1 MNGSNICVSVEF
13 LAGTSIEAAV
23 EEAVEKCKLWQVA
36 YVKFSFNGVNMS
48 VKTNTNVDLAVVK
61 WNEAMK
67 SKDEHKFVVG

>member
-13 LAGTSIEAAV
+13 LAGTSIEATV

-48 VKTNTNVDLAVVK
+48 VKANTNVDLAVVK

-67 SKDEHKFVVG
+67 SKNEHKFVVV

>member
-1 MNGSNICVSVEF
+1 MNGSNICISVEF

-48 VKTNTNVDLAVVK
+48 VKANTYVGHAVFK

-67 SKDEHKFVVG
+67 SKDEHKFVVV